1 MNQKERKILQLEEN
15 FENIIKEKLL
25 EEQTETKKIL
35 IKDIKLVGNIEKD
48 EASKETAPQYLFI
61 VEKYIVEMDENGK
74 KISDY
79 TQRSYY
85 LEDECV
91 AADGNGQIIYSKDFE
106 ESKPDK
112 AKAVRDLI
120 DRTPEEE
127 IMKNSMRNLYKK
139 ESIEILSAYLG
150 RKVSEDELEE
160 LLEKMDDSEIEKL
173 KNGEDK
179 ETVEEQK
186 EKKKEKDE
194 NVLNKKQAEK
204 IRVNGVQKV
213 NLSQLVDGH
222 ETLGKR
228 LDIEQYDYLYVVYSE
243 DVDEISKNSKKNST
257 RYSLVGMTKEGE
269 AKVLNDEFEMDKS
282 VGSSG
287 SRTQTKIRADGTA
300 TRDNKDVSVYTRKS
314 NGMSIGC
321 ENEKGS
327 VNVSLYKKTKEENEN
342 FGIQLE
348 TSRTRRIPLEKREIL
363 SKCKG
368 NWQVDNSQNEIEE
381 HNNKGCNSGDIK
393 DIDGKEET
401 KSHGHVLEDMI
412 EEYVNEI
419 YDFEDKDGEKR
430 IKEIFSKKEVQDRL
444 LKKIRETKEKTTI
457 EKIVEEVKKEMNG
470 DAGRF
475 ERGQI

>member
-1 MNQKERKILQLEEN
+1 MNQKERKILKLEEN
-15 FENIIKEKLL
+15 FESIIKEKLL
-25 EEQTETKKIL
+25 EEQTVNKKIL
-35 IKDIKLVGNIEKD
+35 VKDIKLIGNIEKD
-48 EASKETAPQYLFI
+48 EASKKNSPEYLFI

-85 LEDECV
+85 LEDECI

-106 ESKPDK
+106 ETEPDK
-112 AKAVRDLI
+112 VKAVRDLI
-120 DRTPEEE
+120 DRTPEKE

-139 ESIEILSAYLG
+139 ESMEILSAHLG
-150 RKVSEDELEE
+150 REISEDELEE
-160 LLEKMDDSEIEKL
+160 LLEKIDNSKIEKL
-173 KNGEDK
+173 RNEEDK
-179 ETVEEQK
+179 EIVEEQK
-186 EKKKEKDE
+186 GKKKEKDE
-194 NVLNKKQAEK
+194 NVLNKKQTEK
-204 IRVNGVQKV
+204 IRVNGVQKI
-213 NLSQLVDGH
+213 NLGQLVDGH

-228 LDIEQYDYLYVVYSE
+228 LDIEQYDYLYIVYSE

-321 ENEKGS
+321 ENEKGT

-348 TSRTRRIPLEKREIL
+348 TSRTHRIPLEKREIL

-368 NWQVDNSQNEIEE
+368 NWQIDDSQNEIEG
-381 HNNKGCNSGDIK
+381 HNNKGCNSGNIE

-401 KSHGHVLEDMI
+401 KSHGHILQDMI
-412 EEYVNEI
+412 EEYVDKI

-430 IKEIFSKKEVQDRL
+430 IKEVFSKKEVQDRL
-444 LKKIRETKEKTTI
+444 LKKIKETKEKTTI

-470 DAGRF
+470 DAGRL